1 MSKRDP
7 KRLPHDFHLWTAVAA
22 TVDPLRRKG
31 LLKMAA
37 GHGLIRSELA
47 ERCRDAYRAFRR
59 LQHGLRLNGAQYAR
73 VPAAQVESH
82 AAAVR
87 ELWAAVFTARAA

>member
-1 MSKRDP
+1 VLAHARRFPD
-7 KRLPHDFHLWTAVAA
+7 LTANLGNIA
-22 TVDPLRRKG
+22 

-37 GHGLIRSELA
+37 GHDLIRGELA

-73 VPAAQVESH
+73 VPAEQVAAH
-82 AAAVR
+82 AEAVR
-87 ELWAAVFTARAA
+87 ALWDSVFTRAA